1 MRREILLK
9 PLVRPCSVRATQ
21 VATSDPPSTSSYEP
35 RTFIDLRR
43 LRVVVL
49 VAVVDR
55 AGRGGTK
62 KVKTAF
68 ELVERR
74 YADLGHALK
83 WPVSAE
89 IVPIQIMGASKSLN
103 DRHTL
108 YVSVRAVESDLLD
121 GLVAH
126 EVGHM
131 LRTEARHASHN
142 PEVYRRVSKEV
153 RIPRAAEGAFSNAF
167 NHIQDIY
174 ADDLSFPVF
183 AAASDSRRAYD
194 FFAAWVD
201 NNIAMEGKNR
211 WQNLGLA
218 ATNGFALGALVR
230 HELIGPDDPLWD
242 RARAFDTAGGFHAV
256 DGLAKFYATLPPNPS
271 AEDFVAQV
279 QRLAAILTT
288 ASNA

>member
-1 MRREILLK
+1 MADRR
-9 PLVRPCSVRATQ
+9 T
-21 VATSDPPSTSSYEP
+21 TSSTKP
-35 RTFIDLRR
+35 RTFIDGQR
-43 LRVVVL
+43 LGNGML
-49 VAVVDR
+49 IAVVDR

-62 KVKTAF
+62 KVKDAF
-68 ELVERR
+68 EVVERR
-74 YADLGHALK
+74 YAELGHGLK

-108 YVSVRAVESDLLD
+108 YVSVRAVESDLLE

-142 PEVYRRVSKEV
+142 PDVYRRVSKEV

-183 AAASDSRRAYD
+183 AGSDGRRAYD

-201 NNIAMEGKNR
+201 NNIEMEGKNR

-218 ATNGFALGALVR
+218 ATNGFALGALIR
-230 HELIGPDDPLWD
+230 HELIGPRDPLWD
-242 RARAFDTAGGFHAV
+242 RARAFDKEAGFQAV
-256 DGLAKFYATLPPNPS
+256 DGLAKFYATLPPDPS
-271 AEDFVAQV
+271 PQDFVAHV
-279 QRLAAILTT
+279 QRLAGILTT

>member
-1 MRREILLK
+1 M
-9 PLVRPCSVRATQ
+9 
-21 VATSDPPSTSSYEP
+21 
-35 RTFIDLRR
+35 
-43 LRVVVL
+43 L

-62 KVKTAF
+62 KVKAAF
-68 ELVERR
+68 EVVERR
-74 YADLGHALK
+74 YADLGHVLK

-108 YVSVRAVESDLLD
+108 YVSLRAVESDLLE

-183 AAASDSRRAYD
+183 AAASEGRRAYD

-230 HELIGPDDPLWD
+230 HELIGPRDPLWD
-242 RARAFDTAGGFHAV
+242 RARAFDKEAGFQAV
-256 DGLAKFYATLPPNPS
+256 DGLAKFYATLPPDPS
-271 AEDFVAQV
+271 AQDFVAQV
-279 QRLAAILTT
+279 QRLAGILTT